1 MTDEERN
8 EQNDERDD
16 EGRSDDEEK
25 DTEASGEDQTS
36 GSGDEDSGDA
46 DSSGDEDSGDED
58 EDSGD
63 AEGKSED
70 QTSGSAD
77 DDDSSSS
84 DDEEEDEDDDQ
95 PKSDTTVSDVM
106 SEDPQSVEPGDSIED
121 AAKKMK
127 EAETGAL
134 LVVDGDELKGIVTDR
149 DIVVNAIAE
158 GNADASVEDV
168 ASTDTTTI
176 EPDASLGDA
185 IDLMRENKI
194 RRLPVVGEDGDP
206 VGIVSLGDLAIEA
219 DDDSALKEIS
229 KAESNA

>member
-8 EQNDERDD
+8 EQN
-16 EGRSDDEEK
+16 EEK
-25 DTEASGEDQTS
+25 DEERSEDEGSEGGDDAESKSGDDTESS
-36 GSGDEDSGDA
+36 RDEDS
-46 DSSGDEDSGDED
+46 SSDDEDSGDE
-58 EDSGD
+58 

-70 QTSGSAD
+70 DTSGSAD
-77 DDDSSSS
+77 DDS
-84 DDEEEDEDDDQ
+84 DEK
-95 PKSDTTVSDVM
+95 KSDTTVSDVM

-134 LVVDGDELKGIVTDR
+134 LVLDGDDLKGIVTDR

-158 GNADASVEDV
+158 GNTDASVEDV

-185 IDLMRENKI
+185 IQLMRENKV
-194 RRLPVVGEDGDP
+194 RRLPVVGDDGD
-206 VGIVSLGDLAIEA
+206 VAGIVSLGDLAIEA

-229 KAESNA
+229 AAESNA